1 MHCVQK
7 TVEVLK
13 FALKSHQNQKFH
25 TNSFIVK
32 ILAKLMEDIDLNEPL
47 IFEILIMRISADAA
61 NSQKFWTFKESKFHQ
76 INSIRMLF

>member
-1 MHCVQK
+1 
-7 TVEVLK
+7 
-13 FALKSHQNQKFH
+13 
-25 TNSFIVK
+25 
-32 ILAKLMEDIDLNEPL
+32 MEDIDLNEPL